1 MKYMTGNE
9 LRAAYVKFFE
19 GKGHLHLPSASL
31 IPKDDPTLLM
41 IGAGMAPFKAF
52 FTGKV
57 TPPSRRVVTSQRC
70 VRTGDIENVGR
81 TARHHT
87 YFEMLGNFS
96 FGDYF
101 KESAIPWAWEFLTE
115 VCGLPREKLWVSIY
129 PKDDEAEKIWLQQPG
144 LTKDRIVRLEDNFWE
159 IGTGGPCGPDSE
171 IYIDLGEER
180 GCGKETCAPGCD
192 CDRYLEIWNLVFTQY
207 NKTADGKY
215 EPLEHKNIDT
225 GCGLERLASVL
236 QNKQSNFETDLLFPI
251 IEYVESCSGL
261 KYGADSKKDIS
272 FKVIADHARSMSI
285 MIMDGILPSNEGR
298 GYVLRRILRRAIRH
312 GRMLGIKEA
321 FLEGAVEAVCKI
333 YAGVDDFEELSAK
346 AAYIKKVI
354 RIEEDRFAATLA
366 QGMEFLS
373 REIDTVKKTGKTELD
388 GEFIFKLY
396 DTYGFPFELTEE
408 ILQENDLTP
417 DKKGF
422 DAAMENQRQRA
433 RAARAANEWAAIPD
447 LSSIDVSV
455 LEVDETTTESKV
467 VAMWKAGKLV
477 DEIHDGDEVGI
488 ILDSTPFYAEGGGQ
502 VGDAGEFIGELG
514 KIRVDNTKKLLDGT
528 VYHEAYVE
536 EGQLKVGEVVQIKI
550 DRDKKLSSARNH
562 TATHLLQAALRK
574 VVGEQVHQAGSLVT
588 PERLRFD
595 FSNFEPVTAKQI
607 ADVEELVN
615 EEILKATD
623 VDIQQMS
630 IDEAKKLGAMA
641 LFGEK
646 YGDIVR
652 VVTVPN
658 FSCELCGGSHVKNV
672 GQIGR
677 FKIVS
682 ESGVA
687 AGVRRIEAIT
697 GRAAIKDANHQA
709 ALLNSVSTLLKVRA
723 EDLPAQVE
731 KILAEDKSMKKQLD
745 EVNAMKEKAEAQKLL
760 MGVKEVGKFKYLAG
774 VAQAKDMDELREIAD
789 FLIGKIEGGVVVL
802 AAVHDGKVNLVV
814 KADKKSVKAGVHAGK
829 IVKEIS
835 KLIDGGG
842 GGRPDMAQAG
852 GKNPDGLPKM
862 FEAAEIEISKITTT
876 KTEKKSGGRKM
887 SFKAIADALTEK
899 IDSAAEK
906 LDNTVSNVKESVTEK
921 VEDAKEKVAD
931 IKENVAEKVDDAKER
946 VAAAK
951 DDLKNAKSNLV
962 DAKDDIKESV
972 KESVDEA
979 KDKIVDAKDAAATK
993 VKGAIRGELKET
1005 TKQIKK
1011 SAGEEA

>member
-9 LRAAYVKFFE
+9 IREAYIKFFE
-19 GKGHLHLPSASL
+19 EKHGHLHLPSASL

-57 TPPSRRVVTSQRC
+57 NPPRRRVTTSQRC

-101 KESAIPWAWEFLTE
+101 KESAIPWAWDFLTN
-115 VCGLPREKLWVSIY
+115 VCGLPKEKLWVSIY
-129 PKDDEAEKIWLQQPG
+129 PKDDEAEKIWLQQDG
-144 LTKDRIVRLEDNFWE
+144 LNPAHIVKMEDNFWE

-180 GCGKETCAPGCD
+180 GCGKDTCAPGCD

-207 NKTADGKY
+207 NKTEDGKY

-236 QNKQSNFETDLLFPI
+236 QNKMTNFETDLLFPI
-251 IEYVESCSGL
+251 IEYVEKVSGK
-261 KYGADSKKDIS
+261 KYGDDPKKDIS
-272 FKVIADHARSMSI
+272 FKVIADHSRSMSI

-312 GRMLGIKEA
+312 GRMLGIKNA
-321 FLEGAVEAVCKI
+321 FLEGAVDAVKKI
-333 YAGVDDFEELSAK
+333 YAGVADFDALEK
-346 AAYIKKVI
+346 NIDYIKKVI
-354 RIEEDRFAATLA
+354 RIEEDKFATTLT
-366 QGMEFLS
+366 QG
-373 REIDTVKKTGKTELD
+373 TELLTKEIKSVVSKQLSVVS

-396 DTYGFPFELTEE
+396 DTYGFPYELTEE
-408 ILQENDLTP
+408 ILQENNLTP

-433 RAARAANEWAAIPD
+433 RNARAANEWAAIPD
-447 LSSIDVSV
+447 LSSIDTKN
-455 LEVDETTTESKV
+455 LKVDENISESKI
-467 VAMWKAGKLV
+467 VAMWEKGKLI
-477 DEIHDGDEVGI
+477 DEAQDGSEVGI
-488 ILDSTPFYAEGGGQ
+488 ILEKTPFYAEGGGQ
-502 VGDAGEFIGELG
+502 VGDCGEFIGELG
-514 KIRVDNTKKLLDGT
+514 KIRVDNAKKLPDGT
-528 VYHEAYVE
+528 VYHEAYIE
-536 EGQLKVGEVVQIKI
+536 EGQIKVGETVKIKI

-595 FSNFEPVTAKQI
+595 FSNFEPLTAQQI
-607 ADVEELVN
+607 SDVEELVN
-615 EEILKATD
+615 EEILKSVD
-623 VDIQQMS
+623 VDIRHMN
-630 IDEAKKLGAMA
+630 IDDAKKLGAMA

-646 YGDIVR
+646 YGDFVR
-652 VVTVPN
+652 VVSVPG

-682 ESGVA
+682 EGGIA

-697 GRAAIKDANHQA
+697 GRAAIKDANKQTKI
-709 ALLNSVSTLLKVRA
+709 LNSVSSLLKVRA

-731 KILAEDKSMKKQLD
+731 KILAEEKVMKKQIENIQALQS
-745 EVNAMKEKAEAQKLL
+745 KAEANKLL
-760 MGVKEVGKFKYLAG
+760 MAAKEIGAINFISGIVKVKN
-774 VAQAKDMDELREIAD
+774 MDELREAAD
-789 FLIGKIEGGVVVL
+789 FLISKLESGVLVL
-802 AAVHDGKVNLVV
+802 ASVEGQKVHLVV
-814 KADKKSVKAGVHAGK
+814 KADKKAVALGINAGK
-829 IVKEIS
+829 ITKEIS
-835 KLIDGGG
+835 KIIGGGG

-852 GKNPDGLPKM
+852 GKIPEALPKM
-862 FEAAEIEISKITTT
+862 FEIAEEI
-876 KTEKKSGGRKM
+876 
-887 SFKAIADALTEK
+887 
-899 IDSAAEK
+899 
-906 LDNTVSNVKESVTEK
+906 VSEVV
-921 VEDAKEKVAD
+921 
-931 IKENVAEKVDDAKER
+931 
-946 VAAAK
+946 
-951 DDLKNAKSNLV
+951 LK
-962 DAKDDIKESV
+962 
-972 KESVDEA
+972 
-979 KDKIVDAKDAAATK
+979 
-993 VKGAIRGELKET
+993 
-1005 TKQIKK
+1005 
-1011 SAGEEA
+1011 

>member
-9 LRAAYVKFFE
+9 LREAYVKFFE
-19 GKGHLHLPSASL
+19 SKGHLHLPSASL

-57 TPPSRRVVTSQRC
+57 TPPRRRVTTSQRC

-115 VCGLPREKLWVSIY
+115 ICQLPKDKLWVSIY
-129 PKDDEAEKIWLQQPG
+129 PKDDEAEAIWKKQPG
-144 LTKDRIVRLEDNFWE
+144 LNPEHIVRMEDNFWE

-180 GCGKETCAPGCD
+180 GCGKDTCAPGCD

-207 NKTADGKY
+207 NKTEDGKY

-236 QNKQSNFETDLLFPI
+236 QNKKTNFETDLLFPI
-251 IEYVESCSGL
+251 IEYVEKISGL
-261 KYGADSKKDIS
+261 KYGDDAKKDIS

-312 GRMLGIKEA
+312 GRMLGIKDA
-321 FLEGAVEAVCKI
+321 FLEGAVDAVLKI
-333 YAGVDDFEELSAK
+333 HKGVADFEALEK
-346 AAYIKKVI
+346 NIDYIKKVI

-366 QGMEFLS
+366 QGMELLS
-373 REIDTVKKTGKTELD
+373 KEIDAVNRAKKSELG

-408 ILQENDLTP
+408 ILAENSLTP
-417 DKKGF
+417 DKDGF
-422 DAAMENQRQRA
+422 NKAMENQRQRA

-447 LSSIDVSV
+447 LSSIDTKTLKADSTAT
-455 LEVDETTTESKV
+455 DSKI
-467 VAMWKAGKLV
+467 VAMWKNGKLV
-477 DEIHDGDEVGI
+477 EEIHDGEEAGI
-488 ILDSTPFYAEGGGQ
+488 ILQATPFYAEGGGQ
-502 VGDAGEFIGELG
+502 VGDVGEFLGEVA
-514 KIRVDNTKKLLDGT
+514 KIRIDNAKKLPDGT
-528 VYHEAYVE
+528 IYHEAYVE
-536 EGQLKVGEVVQIKI
+536 EGQIKVGEKVKI
-550 DRDKKLSSARNH
+550 VIDADKKLSSARNH

-595 FSNFEPVTAKQI
+595 FSNFEPVTPAQI
-607 ADVEELVN
+607 SAVEEMVN
-615 EEILKATD
+615 EEILKAAD
-623 VDIQQMS
+623 VDIKQMK
-630 IDEAKKLGAMA
+630 IDDAKKLGAMA

-646 YGDIVR
+646 YGDVVR
-652 VVTVPN
+652 VVSVPN
-658 FSCELCGGSHVKNV
+658 FSIELCGGSHVKNV

-682 ESGVA
+682 ESGIA

-697 GRAAIKDANHQA
+697 GRAAIQDANKQTQI
-709 ALLNSVSTLLKVRA
+709 LNSVSALLKVRA

-731 KILAEDKSMKKQLD
+731 KILAEGKSIKKQL
-745 EVNAMKEKAEAQKLL
+745 EQVQVVREQAEAQKLL
-760 MGVKEVGKFKYLAG
+760 IGAKEIGKLKYLSG
-774 VAQAKDMDELREIAD
+774 VAQAENMDKLREIAD
-789 FLIGKIEGGVVVL
+789 FLIDKIDTGVAVL
-802 AAVHDGKVNLVV
+802 AAVNDGKVNLVV
-814 KADKKSVKAGVHAGK
+814 KADKKAVALGVHAGK

-835 KLIDGGG
+835 KLIGGGG

-852 GKNPDGLPKM
+852 GKNPEGLPKM
-862 FEAAEIEISKITTT
+862 FETAERLIGSQGT
-876 KTEKKSGGRKM
+876 K
-887 SFKAIADALTEK
+887 D
-899 IDSAAEK
+899 
-906 LDNTVSNVKESVTEK
+906 
-921 VEDAKEKVAD
+921 
-931 IKENVAEKVDDAKER
+931 
-946 VAAAK
+946 
-951 DDLKNAKSNLV
+951 
-962 DAKDDIKESV
+962 
-972 KESVDEA
+972 
-979 KDKIVDAKDAAATK
+979 
-993 VKGAIRGELKET
+993 
-1005 TKQIKK
+1005 
-1011 SAGEEA
+1011 

>member
-9 LRAAYVKFFE
+9 LREAYIKFFE
-19 GKGHLHLPSASL
+19 SKGHLHLPSASL

-57 TPPSRRVVTSQRC
+57 TPPRRRVTTSQRC

-101 KESAIPWAWEFLTE
+101 KPEAIPWAWEFLTE
-115 VCGLPREKLWVSIY
+115 ICELPKDKLWISIY
-129 PKDDEAEKIWLQQPG
+129 PKDDEAEKIWKQQPG
-144 LTKDRIVRLEDNFWE
+144 LNPEHIVRMEDNFWE

-180 GCGKETCAPGCD
+180 GCGKDTCAPGCD

-207 NKTADGKY
+207 NKTEDGKY

-236 QNKQSNFETDLLFPI
+236 QNKKTNFETDLLFPI
-251 IEYVESCSGL
+251 IEYVEKISGL
-261 KYGADSKKDIS
+261 NYGDDAKKDIS

-312 GRMLGIKEA
+312 GRMLGIKDA
-321 FLEGAVEAVCKI
+321 FLEGAVDAVAKI
-333 YAGVDDFEELSAK
+333 YNGVADFEELEK
-346 AAYIKKVI
+346 NIRYIKKVI

-366 QGMEFLS
+366 QGMELLTK
-373 REIDTVKKTGKTELD
+373 EIDSVKQAKKSELG

-408 ILQENDLTP
+408 ILAENSLTP
-417 DKKGF
+417 DKDGF
-422 DAAMENQRQRA
+422 NKAMENQRQRA

-447 LSSIDVSV
+447 LSSIDTKS
-455 LEVDETTTESKV
+455 LKVDATATDSKI
-467 VAMWKAGKLV
+467 VAMWKNGKLV
-477 DEIHDGDEVGI
+477 EEIQDGEEAGI
-488 ILDSTPFYAEGGGQ
+488 ILQATPFYAEGGGQ
-502 VGDAGEFIGELG
+502 VGDVGEFLGEFA
-514 KIRVDNTKKLLDGT
+514 KIRIDNAKKLPDGT
-528 VYHEAYVE
+528 IYHEAYVE
-536 EGQLKVGEVVQIKI
+536 EGQIKVGEKVKI
-550 DRDKKLSSARNH
+550 IVDADKKLSSARNH

-595 FSNFEPVTAKQI
+595 FSNFEPVTLAQI
-607 ADVEELVN
+607 AAVEEMVN
-615 EEILKATD
+615 EEILKAAD
-623 VDIQQMS
+623 VDIKQMK
-630 IDEAKKLGAMA
+630 IDDAKKLGAMA

-646 YGDIVR
+646 YGDVVR
-652 VVTVPN
+652 VVSVPN
-658 FSCELCGGSHVKNV
+658 FSIELCGGSHVKNV

-697 GRAAIKDANHQA
+697 GRAAILDANKQTQI
-709 ALLNSVSTLLKVRA
+709 LNSVSTLLKVRN
-723 EDLPAQVE
+723 EDLLAQVE

-745 EVNAMKEKAEAQKLL
+745 QVQAVKEQAEAQKLL
-760 MGVKEVGKFKYLAG
+760 IGAKEIGALKYLAG
-774 VAQAKDMDELREIAD
+774 VAQAENMDKLREIAD
-789 FLIGKIEGGVVVL
+789 FLIDKVDTGVAVL
-802 AAVHDGKVNLVV
+802 AAVNDGKVNLVV
-814 KADKKSVKAGVHAGK
+814 KADKKAVALGVHAGK

-835 KLIDGGG
+835 KLIGGGG

-862 FEAAEIEISKITTT
+862 FETAEI
-876 KTEKKSGGRKM
+876 
-887 SFKAIADALTEK
+887 
-899 IDSAAEK
+899 
-906 LDNTVSNVKESVTEK
+906 
-921 VEDAKEKVAD
+921 
-931 IKENVAEKVDDAKER
+931 
-946 VAAAK
+946 
-951 DDLKNAKSNLV
+951 
-962 DAKDDIKESV
+962 
-972 KESVDEA
+972 
-979 KDKIVDAKDAAATK
+979 
-993 VKGAIRGELKET
+993 AIRNLGNRK
-1005 TKQIKK
+1005 
-1011 SAGEEA
+1011 